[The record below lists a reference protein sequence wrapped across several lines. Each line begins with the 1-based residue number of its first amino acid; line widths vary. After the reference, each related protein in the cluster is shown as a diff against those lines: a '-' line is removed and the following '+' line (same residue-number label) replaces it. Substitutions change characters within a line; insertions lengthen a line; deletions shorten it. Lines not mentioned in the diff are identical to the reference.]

1 MDISIT
7 QKRERR
13 FLRQY
18 ANFGLFSSPPF
29 VVTGVPAAREVSRKR
44 DVLTFLWRIFVVT
57 NTNIHSMQALLHVC
71 IVLMYLLCTLPVT
84 FPKHMHSNHNF
95 FTVLTHFQGCEL
107 GHLKSDREKMLKILN
122 RVGARWQPSFS

>member
-57 NTNIHSMQALLHVC
+57 NTNIHSMQALLHV
-71 IVLMYLLCTLPVT
+71 T

>member
-18 ANFGLFSSPPF
+18 ATFGLFSSHPF

-71 IVLMYLLCTLPVT
+71 IVPSHCTLALYFT
-84 FPKHMHSNHNF
+84 SNISKAYAF
-95 FTVLTHFQGCEL
+95 ESQFL
-107 GHLKSDREKMLKILN
+107 
-122 RVGARWQPSFS
+122 